1 LPRPSKAVPD
11 VAIIDASLPLVGGLE
26 VARQIRGRC
35 PDTEIMAIAAHDAEP
50 LARDLLHAGA
60 RAFLLKSERTR
71 SVVAGVE
78 ALSRQKPYCVRKDAA
93 RSAPLA
99 QRAASRI
106 PAVAARAPRRSIDCR
121 GPSDKEMSA
130 ILCLSIK
137 TVETHRATPTRK
149 LGITSTAGLVQYAV
163 RNRIVEA

>member
-71 SVVAGVE
+71 SVVAGSRLCPAKSPTAFAKTLLE
-78 ALSRQKPYCVRKDAA
+78 AHLSPSERPPEP
-93 RSAPLA
+93 PLSPRERLVVQLIA
-99 QRAASRI
+99 EG
-106 PAVAARAPRRSIDCR
+106 PATRRRAPS
-121 GPSDKEMSA
+121 SA
-130 ILCLSIK
+130 
-137 TVETHRATPTRK
+137 
-149 LGITSTAGLVQYAV
+149 
-163 RNRIVEA
+163 